1 MDFLDIKKQT
11 TKVTNKRYRGFYG
24 APKTAQNKYNQHEE
38 LFFAQRAKKAS
49 AKCQSSPQE
58 LEVSLRSG
66 LYLLVTL
73 KAARKKKIDFLNFYI
88 SLCSLTS
95 KF

>member
-1 MDFLDIKKQT
+1 M
-11 TKVTNKRYRGFYG
+11 
-24 APKTAQNKYNQHEE
+24 AQNKYKQREE

-73 KAARKKKIDFLNFYI
+73 KAARKKKNRFFKFLH
-88 SLCSLTS
+88 
-95 KF
+95 